1 MFSFLV
7 LKVIKRFKHRMRF
20 FFLIVRKL
28 NYKMKSKRCY
38 HHKINFHHYGVKK
51 NQLQDRVKE
60 ISSQAETPFDRE
72 SKANVVIREVVPVAN
87 YHHHHHP
94 ESSIF
99 FLEEGLSRTQNCI
112 RTSLKTNI

>member
-1 MFSFLV
+1 
-7 LKVIKRFKHRMRF
+7 
-20 FFLIVRKL
+20 
-28 NYKMKSKRCY
+28 MKSKRCY